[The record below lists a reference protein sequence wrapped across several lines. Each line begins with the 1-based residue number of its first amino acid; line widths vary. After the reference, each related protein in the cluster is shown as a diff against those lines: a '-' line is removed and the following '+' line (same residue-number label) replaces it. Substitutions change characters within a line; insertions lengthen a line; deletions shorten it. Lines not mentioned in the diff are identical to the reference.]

1 MFKVLKEIINE
12 HISYKEQIISLARV
26 DIRGFD
32 TLEAE
37 KQL

>member
-26 DIRGFD
+26 DIDKKIGR
-32 TLEAE
+32 AHV
-37 KQL
+37 